1 MIFDKRKEI
10 EKEYSKWAEENNLS
24 LSPSSMIAFF
34 DVNKLLNEQEVKL
47 FLHKQKEIE
56 NDNVQEG

>member
-10 EKEYSKWAEENNLS
+10 EKEYAKWAEKNELS

-34 DVNKLLNEQEVKL
+34 DVHKLLDEQEVKL
-47 FLHKQKEIE
+47 FLHKQKENE
-56 NDNVQEG
+56 NDNTQKG